1 MIENL
6 SISFRLSLK
15 NLMIFVR
22 ILCTD
27 QFLVRF
33 RKNRMQKKKF
43 KFQFYQKYRPPL
55 GSAFKIVNDGF
66 KFFTFEFTQR
76 RFKFLFHFGFRFCLI
91 HIPKAVFSPFSIMEN
106 IGNPVKI
113 YNHQSNGSINRLK
126 ISTTT
131 KKRNETKKFQQKS
144 KSTSHLKS
152 STNKGNKSSSTSL
165 SIRLSIPKPKPVE
178 KSGRIVKPN
187 LSGDNNREK
196 KDGYNVH
203 SKRSLLKDIKNTA
216 INSLTQVRHG
226 FNSISTMVRQFLFK
240 FSSKSAC
247 KFLTFIFAVNDKIII
262 KIEW

>member
-1 MIENL
+1 
-6 SISFRLSLK
+6 
-15 NLMIFVR
+15 
-22 ILCTD
+22 
-27 QFLVRF
+27 
-33 RKNRMQKKKF
+33 
-43 KFQFYQKYRPPL
+43 
-55 GSAFKIVNDGF
+55 
-66 KFFTFEFTQR
+66 
-76 RFKFLFHFGFRFCLI
+76 
-91 HIPKAVFSPFSIMEN
+91 MEN

-226 FNSISTMVRQFLFK
+226 FNSISTMLMIK
-240 FSSKSAC
+240 SSSK
-247 KFLTFIFAVNDKIII
+247 LNGENQYEEMNDEQSSTPIKLYSPFTIETPPPMIMIKQEDRQRLRQQLFTSPRNQIKNDIENLQTGIEYLNLMANKIVPNQYR
-262 KIEW
+262 KQIEHSNSNDQNDDDDDERKQSIHQSTKTTKRLLMFQSKESLI